1 MQTMMKFSGSFFGFL
16 AMICVGVLGFGLH
29 SNFSGGHSRT
39 ITATVEETIVM
50 LVLAFVYAMSWW
62 ATRKEVPAARF
73 WGIAASLATLAMP
86 LMLMFRFHHRLNN
99 ATWIVVVLTLV
110 ALISYTWP
118 RDGSRQDESGPSTNS

>member
-1 MQTMMKFSGSFFGFL
+1 
-16 AMICVGVLGFGLH
+16 
-29 SNFSGGHSRT
+29 
-39 ITATVEETIVM
+39 
-50 LVLAFVYAMSWW
+50 
-62 ATRKEVPAARF
+62 VPAARF